1 MMVKGLF
8 FTFKG
13 DVMMVRFQNVGKTN
27 DIALEQ
33 ATREKVVLTLGV
45 DPAITTRAFEASR
58 LYLAKVEAEKKIE
71 EFKTEFRAYAAKK
84 RDVWNE
90 ANEDKVKTVKIPFRL
105 KTERG
110 EEIRHVS
117 VTCSASYSVDNKI
130 VGQLKREFPSQYNE
144 LFVEEVKSVLRPRG
158 KEILASQF
166 KAAGF
171 DNKKIEK
178 IFEEVFENDV
188 SIKPVEDFEFK
199 IDDVVKNSDKNVKRY
214 IDLGVKR
221 AAPAVTFEIR

>member
-1 MMVKGLF
+1 M
-8 FTFKG
+8 
-13 DVMMVRFQNVGKTN
+13 
-27 DIALEQ
+27 
-33 ATREKVVLTLGV
+33 
-45 DPAITTRAFEASR
+45 
-58 LYLAKVEAEKKIE
+58 
-71 EFKTEFRAYAAKK
+71 
-84 RDVWNE
+84 
-90 ANEDKVKTVKIPFRL
+90 KTVKIPFRL

-117 VTCSASYSVDNKI
+117 VTCSASYTVDAKI
-130 VGQLKREFPSQYNE
+130 VGQLKREFPFEYQE
-144 LFVEEVKSVLRPRG
+144 LFVEEVKPVLRPRG
-158 KEILASQF
+158 KEILASQLR
-166 KAAGF
+166 AAGLSP
-171 DNKKIEK
+171 KKIEQ